1 MGVARNDACKLVF
14 MDLNLFFQKLM
25 EEEVQSVANQARQQ
39 ATHAAAAVCQ
49 TKAAGEL
56 YA

>member
-1 MGVARNDACKLVF
+1 

-25 EEEVQSVANQARQQ
+25 EEEVQSVANQAKQQ
-39 ATHAAAAVCQ
+39 TTHGAATVYQ